1 MKPRHSLDWFVPV
14 HSTGAAAALQT
25 GRLPDGRRVGI
36 AFTTLAKLRA
46 ATGPRQE
53 WMRLT
58 EAALRETLAPL
69 GVTRIQLDP
78 VLVGPDVSSRPSE
91 MPHPGQPAFVH

>member
-1 MKPRHSLDWFVPV
+1 MKPRHCLDWFVPV
-14 HSTGAAAALQT
+14 HSAGDVGAPQI

-36 AFTTLAKLRA
+36 AFTTLANLHA
-46 ATGPRQE
+46 ASGPHQE

-58 EAALRETLAPL
+58 EEGLREMLLPL

-78 VLVGPDVSSRPSE
+78 SLVGLQAS
-91 MPHPGQPAFVH
+91 QPAQPALVH